1 MKIEYIQEYLA
12 VAETKNYSV
21 AAKSL
26 YISQPT
32 LSRHIKAM
40 ESELGYPLVS
50 TSSHG
55 VALTEFGK
63 AAVRPFRK
71 MLKDY
76 QTVLEQGRQFANQ
89 VTGALTLGLLY
100 YAIDEYFADFLT
112 YFKEKY
118 PKVELICR
126 SYLPQKLFDD
136 LNSGVVDIATLFYSE
151 QEPPS
156 EIYCQKIARISM
168 IAVLGTDNPLCT
180 KSEVTF
186 EELSDYPLIELNDDA
201 YCRQMTESILRA
213 NKVKFQK
220 TLLADNIEMVPMTV
234 RMTGGIHITGKSCQR
249 QNASSVVYKP
259 VQCESPYTLLGF
271 CCMADNTDALVRL
284 FLDEAQRY
292 YSG

>member
-76 QTVLEQGRQFANQ
+76 QTVLEQERQFRR
-89 VTGALTLGLLY
+89 
-100 YAIDEYFADFLT
+100 F
-112 YFKEKY
+112 
-118 PKVELICR
+118 
-126 SYLPQKLFDD
+126 
-136 LNSGVVDIATLFYSE
+136 
-151 QEPPS
+151 
-156 EIYCQKIARISM
+156 
-168 IAVLGTDNPLCT
+168 
-180 KSEVTF
+180 
-186 EELSDYPLIELNDDA
+186 
-201 YCRQMTESILRA
+201 
-213 NKVKFQK
+213 FQ
-220 TLLADNIEMVPMTV
+220 L
-234 RMTGGIHITGKSCQR
+234 
-249 QNASSVVYKP
+249 
-259 VQCESPYTLLGF
+259 
-271 CCMADNTDALVRL
+271 
-284 FLDEAQRY
+284 
-292 YSG
+292 